1 MVRIRV
7 VYVYLFGTERLVTT
21 LPSLCRISLRYIN
34 IQVWAC
40 LPCVCHAC
48 MRACAVYS
56 ASCGFYL
63 EKKNSPLGPK
73 YSSCAILD
81 LVDVGSSPDKRYS
94 MSSKPDNNKR
104 LSEQALEPYRK
115 TIPEQP

>member
-63 EKKNSPLGPK
+63 EKKNSPLGPNIAPVQFWIWWTWVRAPT
-73 YSSCAILD
+73 SAT
-81 LVDVGSSPDKRYS
+81 V
-94 MSSKPDNNKR
+94 
-104 LSEQALEPYRK
+104 
-115 TIPEQP
+115 